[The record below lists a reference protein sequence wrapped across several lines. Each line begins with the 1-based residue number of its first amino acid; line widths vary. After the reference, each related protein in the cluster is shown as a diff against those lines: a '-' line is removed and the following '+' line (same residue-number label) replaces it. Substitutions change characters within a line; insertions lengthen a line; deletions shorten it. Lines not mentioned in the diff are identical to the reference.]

1 MSGTISVVTPAYR
14 AESYIGGAVRSV
26 LAQTYEN
33 WLLVIVSDDGQD
45 YEAVLAAQG
54 IADRRLAFV
63 SSGGIKSGVS
73 GAKNAGFDAVTTN
86 YVAILDADDRFKP
99 KKLERVMAALADHAI
114 VSTALDVTDTE
125 GKSLRVVGAGLD
137 RVLTAGE
144 HKWVNFSMDSMIAW
158 DRRRVD
164 GRGDPKLPN
173 MTDLDFLMRLYRT
186 SATSFHI
193 GEPLHDYVKQP
204 NSASNASG
212 FTERML
218 AAKSTLRERLARGD
232 YPMADAHGVEGIDG
246 FLEVSMEAER
256 AYPAALAENPKL
268 LFEDN
273 IEPMLKRYRASHP

>member
-1 MSGTISVVTPAYR
+1 MSGTISVVMPAYR
-14 AESYIGGAVRSV
+14 AESYIGGAGRSV
-26 LAQTYEN
+26 LAQSYAD
-33 WLLVIVSDDGQD
+33 WQLVIVSDDGQD
-45 YEAVLAAQG
+45 YEAILAGEG
-54 IADRRLAFV
+54 ITDKRLRFI
-63 SSGGIKSGVS
+63 SSGGVKSGVS
-73 GAKNAGFDAVTTN
+73 AAKNAGFDAVTTD

-114 VSTALDVTDTE
+114 VSTALDVTDTA
-125 GKSLRVVGAGLD
+125 GKSLRFVGAGTD

-144 HKWVNFSMDSMIAW
+144 HKWVNLSMDSMIAW

-218 AAKSTLRERLARGD
+218 LAKSTLRERLAEGS
-232 YPMADAHGVEGIDG
+232 YPMADPGAVEGIDA
-246 FLEVSMEAER
+246 FLDVSMAAER
-256 AYPAALAENPKL
+256 AYPAALAKNPAL

-273 IEPMLKRYRASHP
+273 IEPMLQRYRASHP